1 MISVLL
7 GVKTKKM
14 TEECQKTD
22 FLKSASVEIVKTA
35 DEGKA
40 AWELFLKYRP
50 ELVVLETDLSGLDGF
65 TLAKKIRKEEPKTA
79 LIFLGQKSYEEA
91 KEALDLHAEGYY
103 IKEELSLGE
112 WKGILQN
119 TAKKLDRQKFLEQ
132 CMLQCQLSNYFLGKY
147 GLDQEILEE
156 MFPKRMDFMVLEED
170 HIPLEFDDI
179 MPVHE

>member
-91 KEALDLHAEGYY
+91 KEALDLHAE
-103 IKEELSLGE
+103 
-112 WKGILQN
+112 
-119 TAKKLDRQKFLEQ
+119 
-132 CMLQCQLSNYFLGKY
+132 
-147 GLDQEILEE
+147 
-156 MFPKRMDFMVLEED
+156 
-170 HIPLEFDDI
+170 
-179 MPVHE
+179 